1 MTVYKKIKKGD
12 KVRMLSGKDSGKEAK
27 VLRVFS
33 DAGKVV
39 VEGLNLVTK
48 NVRPKRAGEKG
59 QQIKVPRAV
68 DISNVG
74 VICSHCHQVTRIGF
88 QLLDGG
94 KKGAKKIRICRK
106 CKEVIE

>member
-1 MTVYKKIKKGD
+1 MVDYKKIKKGD
-12 KVRMLSGKDSGKEAK
+12 KVKMLSGKDAGKEAK
-27 VLRVFS
+27 VLRVFPVE
-33 DAGKVV
+33 GRVV

-68 DISNVG
+68 DIAKVG
-74 VICSHCHQVTRIGF
+74 VICSHCHQVTRVGF
-88 QLLDGG
+88 QMFES

-106 CKEVIE
+106 CKEALE